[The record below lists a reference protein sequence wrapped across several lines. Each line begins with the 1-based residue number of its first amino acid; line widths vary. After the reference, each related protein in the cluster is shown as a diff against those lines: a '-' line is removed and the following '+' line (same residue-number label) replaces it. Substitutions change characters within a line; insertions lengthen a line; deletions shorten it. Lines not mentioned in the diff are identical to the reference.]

1 MSVLLGR
8 KLGMTQ
14 LYLPDGRAVACTV
27 LAAGPC
33 PVVQVRTLERDGY
46 EAIQIGFEPIPERKV
61 NKPLRGHFARAGV
74 APMRYLREFRVRAA
88 EFSQGQMLTVE
99 LFAPG
104 DRVKVSG
111 ISKGRGFQGV
121 VKRHGFAGVGM
132 TTHGQSD
139 RTRAPGSVG
148 SSSFPSRSF
157 KGLRMAGRMGN
168 RRVTVRNLEVLKVLP
183 EQNLLLVKGAVP
195 GPVNGLVEIVK
206 L

>member
-27 LAAGPC
+27 LEAGPC

-111 ISKGRGFQGV
+111 VSKGRGFQGV

>member
-27 LAAGPC
+27 LEAGPC

-157 KGLRMAGRMGN
+157 KGLRMAGHMGN

>member
-27 LAAGPC
+27 LEAGPC

-111 ISKGRGFQGV
+111 VSKGRGFQGV

-148 SSSFPSRSF
+148 ASSFPSRSF
-157 KGLRMAGRMGN
+157 KGLRMAGHMGN

>member
-8 KLGMTQ
+8 KLGITQ

-27 LAAGPC
+27 LEAGPC

-157 KGLRMAGRMGN
+157 KGLRMAGHMGN